1 VSDTLEG
8 KVVLV
13 TGASSGIGRATALA
27 LSEAG
32 ARVAVGARRADRLKD
47 LAQDAPGE
55 ILVVELDVT
64 DEQSV
69 QEAVAAT
76 VERFGALDAVVN
88 NAGIMLSGA
97 ILGADTT
104 EWTRMIETNLL
115 GSMYTVH
122 AALPHLLESKGA
134 VVQISST
141 SGRIS
146 SAASGVYAATK
157 FGITAFAEALRQE
170 VTTHGVRVV
179 VVEPG
184 FVSTELTSHITDPNI
199 QAAAKDMAESMRT
212 LQPEDIAAA
221 VVYALTQPAHVAV
234 NEILIRPTDQTRTP
248 GHRLGSTVCRGAR
261 RSVRPRAPPADPWP
275 APPHQ
280 RNRRP
285 PDATTPRPR
294 RPWHGP
300 AAHGRSVADAGR
312 SDVGSGADRG
322 SARHNGHGH
331 P

>member
-1 VSDTLEG
+1 MSDTLEG
-8 KVVLV
+8 KIVLV
-13 TGASSGIGRATALA
+13 TGASSGIGQATALA
-27 LSEAG
+27 LSKAG
-32 ARVAVGARRADRLKD
+32 ARVAVGARRTDRLKD

-69 QEAVAAT
+69 QAAVAAT

-104 EWTRMIETNLL
+104 EWTRMVETNLL

-146 SAASGVYAATK
+146 SAAGGVYAATK

-170 VTTHGVRVV
+170 VTTQGVRVV

-184 FVSTELTSHITDPNI
+184 FVSTELTSHITDPNM
-199 QAAAKDMAESMRT
+199 QAAAKNMAESMRT

-234 NEILIRPTDQTRTP
+234 NEILIRPTDQTR
-248 GHRLGSTVCRGAR
+248 
-261 RSVRPRAPPADPWP
+261 
-275 APPHQ
+275 
-280 RNRRP
+280 
-285 PDATTPRPR
+285 
-294 RPWHGP
+294 
-300 AAHGRSVADAGR
+300 
-312 SDVGSGADRG
+312 
-322 SARHNGHGH
+322 
-331 P
+331 

>member
-1 VSDTLEG
+1 MSDTLEG

-170 VTTHGVRVV
+170 VTAQGVRVV

-234 NEILIRPTDQTRTP
+234 NEILIRPTDQTR
-248 GHRLGSTVCRGAR
+248 
-261 RSVRPRAPPADPWP
+261 
-275 APPHQ
+275 
-280 RNRRP
+280 
-285 PDATTPRPR
+285 
-294 RPWHGP
+294 
-300 AAHGRSVADAGR
+300 
-312 SDVGSGADRG
+312 
-322 SARHNGHGH
+322 
-331 P
+331 

>member
-1 VSDTLEG
+1 MSDTLVG
-8 KVVLV
+8 KIVLV
-13 TGASSGIGRATALA
+13 TGASSGIGQATALA
-27 LSEAG
+27 LSKAG

-122 AALPHLLESKGA
+122 AALPHLLESQGA

-170 VTTHGVRVV
+170 VTTQGVRVV

-199 QAAAKDMAESMRT
+199 QAAAKNMAESMRT

-234 NEILIRPTDQTRTP
+234 NEILIRPTDQTR
-248 GHRLGSTVCRGAR
+248 
-261 RSVRPRAPPADPWP
+261 
-275 APPHQ
+275 
-280 RNRRP
+280 
-285 PDATTPRPR
+285 
-294 RPWHGP
+294 
-300 AAHGRSVADAGR
+300 
-312 SDVGSGADRG
+312 
-322 SARHNGHGH
+322 
-331 P
+331 